1 MHSVLLKCTRPRYSC
16 ACTRWGG
23 FWLKITVVQFPP
35 TGSATRLVSLYKLR
49 LRQLEPCTR
58 SGSGFVRVLV
68 QARAPVLVQFPQLG
82 RRLGQVS
89 LYKLRLR
96 LARTLY
102 IGATFSGSSASCA
115 RILYVRVFSLNTALL
130 LQLAATEKSFRFA
143 HLRANTIYPGN
154 ANHTWPTN
162 THPAHRS
169 HPAPRRLSHVASKP
183 LFFYRRG
190 HNQHS
195 DFVMENAY

>member
-1 MHSVLLKCTRPRYSC
+1 M
-16 ACTRWGG
+16 
-23 FWLKITVVQFPP
+23 
-35 TGSATRLVSLYKLR
+35 YKLR

-68 QARAPVLVQFPQLG
+68 QAGVPVLVQFPQLG

-162 THPAHRS
+162 THPVHRGQ
-169 HPAPRRLSHVASKP
+169 PALGLARRLRHVASKP
-183 LFFYRRG
+183 LFFYGHG
-190 HNQHS
+190 HNQRS
-195 DFVMENAY
+195 DFVNGKCLAAHEFAEVPSSEFFS

>member
-1 MHSVLLKCTRPRYSC
+1 M
-16 ACTRWGG
+16 
-23 FWLKITVVQFPP
+23 
-35 TGSATRLVSLYKLR
+35 YKLR

-68 QARAPVLVQFPQLG
+68 QAGVPVLVQFPQLG

-115 RILYVRVFSLNTALL
+115 RILYVRAFSLNTALL

-162 THPAHRS
+162 THPAHRGQPTPRTGS
-169 HPAPRRLSHVASKP
+169 EAEPRRQQAP
-183 LFFYRRG
+183 IFYRRG
-190 HNQHS
+190 HNYRS
-195 DFVMENAY
+195 DFVNGKCLAAHEFVEVPSSEFFS